1 MENDKLSKSR
11 DLSRSVR
18 RITEIISSGKDTAR
32 WMSIDDFFSYY
43 SPFSPFS
50 EPKITMDPPD
60 QDQGQINPEE
70 VSFVL

>member
-1 MENDKLSKSR
+1 MVNDKLSRSC
-11 DLSRSVR
+11 DQSHSVR

-32 WMSIDDFFSYY
+32 WMSVDDFFSYY

-50 EPKITMDPPD
+50 EPKITMDLPD
-60 QDQGQINPEE
+60 QDQGQINSEE